1 MAQLTIAGNTYN
13 YPDPGTDP
21 GWGSEATDW
30 ARAVT
35 DVLNSFLG
43 PGDILPTDFEIVDDT
58 STPTDVVGLTFD
70 GALVRAANVTYAI
83 VRGSITQTGTLY
95 LSYNGTASAGN
106 QWTLSEQLSNDAGV
120 RFSVTDAGQVQYI
133 SSSTGTNG
141 QMRFSAKTLGT

>member
-1 MAQLTIAGNTYN
+1 MIPLIVSGNTYQF
-13 YPDPGTDP
+13 PSDGEDP
-21 GWGSEATDW
+21 GWGGEVTEW

-35 DVLNSFLG
+35 EALASVLG
-43 PGDILPTDFEIVDDT
+43 PGDILPTDFEIVDNMP
-58 STPTDVVGLTFD
+58 TPQNVVGLTFD

-83 VRGSITQTGTLY
+83 VRGSITQVGTLY
-95 LSYNGTASAGN
+95 LSYNGTAAAGM